1 MKAEELRGRARE
13 LEERERKESKK
24 LADEEALRRL
34 RAAEESIDGLQRRL
48 AATKQVVNM
57 LMRPSLISGSEGL
70 AGGWGGMARNG
81 MEWNG
86 GGHLDMAA
94 IMPWQPSCVVRHLDM
109 ASTLYW
115 RPS

>member
-1 MKAEELRGRARE
+1 M
-13 LEERERKESKK
+13 
-24 LADEEALRRL
+24 ADEEALRRL

-70 AGGWGGMARNG
+70 AGGWGGMGWNGTEWNG

-109 ASTLYW
+109 AATLYC